1 MVLIMISDIGEFVFE
16 PILLIDNSLLNVKNS
31 NRTNVWDRKPCQNW
45 GEEIN
50 VSMHK
55 TKQFLP

>member
-1 MVLIMISDIGEFVFE
+1 MISDIGEFVFE
-16 PILLIDNSLLNVKNS
+16 QILLIDNSLLNVKNS